1 MCKIN
6 YEELRFDHVV
16 TFNQEDTL
24 FATGR
29 DGAGK
34 ARIFLIFSQDHERV
48 YTRNGVVESWEIL
61 PEQDGRTVINRITE
75 AIGQG
80 IPTYKFNGDSN
91 TVTGANINVN

>member
-1 MCKIN
+1 MCRIN

-34 ARIFLIFSQDHERV
+34 ARIFLVFSHDQERV

-61 PEQDGRTVINRITE
+61 PEADGKTVISRIAE
-75 AIGQG
+75 AINQG
-80 IPTYKFNGDSN
+80 IPTYKFNGDSR
-91 TVTGANINVN
+91 TVTGENINVN

>member
-6 YEELRFDHVV
+6 YDELSFDHVV
-16 TFNQEDTL
+16 TFSLEDTL

-34 ARIFLIFSQDHERV
+34 ARIFLVFSQDRERV

-61 PEQDGRTVINRITE
+61 PEQDGQRVINRITE
-75 AIGQG
+75 AIKRG
-80 IPTYKFNGDSN
+80 IPTYKFSGDSQ
-91 TVTGANINVN
+91 TVTGKNITVN